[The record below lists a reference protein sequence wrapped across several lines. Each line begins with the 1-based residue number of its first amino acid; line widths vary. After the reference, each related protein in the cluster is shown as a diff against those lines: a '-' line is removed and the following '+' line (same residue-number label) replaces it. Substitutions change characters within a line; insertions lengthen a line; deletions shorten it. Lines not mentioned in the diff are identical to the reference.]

1 MMIAFNT
8 ALVVLK
14 ILSSCFMERFCAI
27 EDELE
32 GKHDVQESRL
42 PLSILQYTFGF
53 LCNLVLTILY
63 FDPP

>member
-1 MMIAFNT
+1 MMIAFNPE
-8 ALVVLK
+8 LK
-14 ILSSCFMERFCAI
+14 ISSSCFMERFCVM

-42 PLSILQYTFGF
+42 PLSILQYTIGV

-63 FDPP
+63 FDLP